1 MSGNGHNQMSLTE
14 KTKKLEKMI
23 CCKYGTG
30 QVYLRNMID
39 PRLRTDGPQIAL
51 RCRIREY
58 MGAEKCLLN
67 FEEIVMTCCRNPMET
82 CESYRQFCER
92 TAAG

>member
-1 MSGNGHNQMSLTE
+1 MSESKHRKMSLTE
-14 KTKKLEKMI
+14 KVKKLETMI
-23 CCKYGTG
+23 CCEYGKG

-39 PRLRTDGPQIAL
+39 PSLREDGPQIAL

-58 MGAEKCLLN
+58 MGAKKCLLN
-67 FEEIVMTCCRNPMET
+67 LEEIVLTCCRNPMDS
-82 CESYRQFCER
+82 CEAYRRFAER